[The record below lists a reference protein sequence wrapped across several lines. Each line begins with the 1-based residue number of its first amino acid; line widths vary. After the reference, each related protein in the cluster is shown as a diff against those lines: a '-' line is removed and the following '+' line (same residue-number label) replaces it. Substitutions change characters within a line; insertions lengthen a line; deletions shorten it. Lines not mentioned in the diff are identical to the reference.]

1 MNLGSSRD
9 EKDSPVTIA
18 ALHECSVCHEQF
30 KTKRGFGQHIRHILF
45 WQTDGA
51 SRQRKLASSVN
62 EQPEP
67 ALKSLPRQTSG
78 VVQSHVVWTD
88 EEVSLLL
95 ALESEFEGVKFIN
108 KAISE
113 HLTSKTPEDKRRTLA
128 AAAQRLDCS

>member
-1 MNLGSSRD
+1 MNRGSSRD

-45 WQTDGA
+45 WPTDGA

-67 ALKSLPRQTSG
+67 ALKSLPRQTPWYRAMSFG
-78 VVQSHVVWTD
+78 LTKRLAFSSH
-88 EEVSLLL
+88 
-95 ALESEFEGVKFIN
+95 
-108 KAISE
+108 
-113 HLTSKTPEDKRRTLA
+113 
-128 AAAQRLDCS
+128 